1 MHLLSDSVMTVIS
14 AGSLDPTAFSTV
26 TVILNSVN
34 DCRAEISVVCRELS
48 PGSDIALNI
57 SPPVT

>member
-14 AGSLDPTAFSTV
+14 AVSLDPTAFSTV

-34 DCRAEISVVCRELS
+34 GFRPDISVVCRELS
-48 PGSDIALNI
+48 P
-57 SPPVT
+57 

>member
-14 AGSLDPTAFSTV
+14 AVSLDPTAFSTV
-26 TVILNSVN
+26 TVILNSVIGG
-34 DCRAEISVVCRELS
+34 RAEISVVCRELS
-48 PGSDIALNI
+48 PESDIVLNI